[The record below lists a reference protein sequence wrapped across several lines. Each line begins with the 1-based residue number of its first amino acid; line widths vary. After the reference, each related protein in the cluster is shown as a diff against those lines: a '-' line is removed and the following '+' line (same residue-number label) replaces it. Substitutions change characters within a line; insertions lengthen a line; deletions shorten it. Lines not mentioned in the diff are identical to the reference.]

1 MPETTTQTHEEKAP
15 DPVRKTVPAWLVTV
29 IILLLAVAIFF
40 MVYGNW
46 NSWQSNRASQETND
60 AYVNADITAVST
72 KAAGILQDL
81 PVSDYQHVKKGQLLA
96 TIRSDDYQTQV
107 SGAKAALDGTV
118 AGLDEVRHQKGIADA
133 KIAQANAGVT
143 AAEGQVSAA
152 KAGVDAAKASVR
164 TADAGVSAAGAQ
176 LKNAQ
181 EERERAEGLYAV
193 RATTLQKVQN
203 VQAQATSTQAL
214 SDSRQSD
221 RLAAQAQLELRT
233 ADFQRAQAG
242 LISSRQDLE
251 AALLS
256 RRLVDA
262 KEKQL
267 RAEIAARSAALE
279 GAKIG
284 LGYTTIVAPTDG
296 YIASRN
302 ILTGQ
307 LVSPGSTV
315 VTLVAEEPWIQANFK
330 ETQLARMRVGD
341 HSDIKIDAY
350 PSRTWHGTIVA
361 IAPATGAQ
369 TALIPPSNASGNFTK
384 IVQRLPVKIAP
395 DPDSKDIALL
405 RPGLSAH
412 VVVKVGSDR
421 Q

>member
-46 NSWQSNRASQETND
+46 NSWQSNRTSQETND
-60 AYVNADITAVST
+60 AYVHADITAVST

-118 AGLDEVRHQKGIADA
+118 AGLDEVRRQKEIADA
-133 KIAQANAGVT
+133 KIAQATAGVT

-152 KAGVDAAKASVR
+152 KAGIDAAKASVR
-164 TADAGVSAAGAQ
+164 TADAGVSAAAAQ

-193 RATTLQKVQN
+193 RATTLQKIQN
-203 VQAQATSTQAL
+203 VQAQATSAQAL

-233 ADFQRAQAG
+233 ADLQRAQAG
-242 LISSRQDLE
+242 LISSRQDLRNSF
-251 AALLS
+251 AQQALGGRQRETDTRGDCRPEFSS
-256 RRLVDA
+256 RRRKDWARVHHD
-262 KEKQL
+262 
-267 RAEIAARSAALE
+267 RSADGWLHRFPQYPPRSISFSRLDGSYACGRRTLDPGKLQGNSVGE
-279 GAKIG
+279 NARRRS
-284 LGYTTIVAPTDG
+284 LGYQSRCIPLAHLARHCRG
-296 YIASRN
+296 YCSCDRGPNGSDSAEQRV
-302 ILTGQ
+302 GQ
-307 LVSPGSTV
+307 L
-315 VTLVAEEPWIQANFK
+315 
-330 ETQLARMRVGD
+330 
-341 HSDIKIDAY
+341 H
-350 PSRTWHGTIVA
+350 
-361 IAPATGAQ
+361 
-369 TALIPPSNASGNFTK
+369 
-384 IVQRLPVKIAP
+384 
-395 DPDSKDIALL
+395 
-405 RPGLSAH
+405 
-412 VVVKVGSDR
+412 
-421 Q
+421 

>member
-1 MPETTTQTHEEKAP
+1 
-15 DPVRKTVPAWLVTV
+15 
-29 IILLLAVAIFF
+29 

-46 NSWQSNRASQETND
+46 DSWQSNRSSQETND
-60 AYVNADITAVST
+60 AYVHADITAVST

-118 AGLDEVRHQKGIADA
+118 AGLDELRRQKEIADT

-152 KAGVDAAKASVR
+152 KAGVDAAKATVR
-164 TADAGVSAAGAQ
+164 TADAGVSAAAAQ

-203 VQAQATSTQAL
+203 VQAQATGAQAL

-233 ADFQRAQAG
+233 ADLQRAQAG
-242 LISSRQDLE
+242 LISSHQDLE

-267 RAEIAARSAALE
+267 RAEIAARSAALQ

-284 LGYTTIVAPTDG
+284 LEYTTIVAPTDG

-302 ILTGQ
+302 ILPGQ
-307 LVSPGSTV
+307 FVSPGSTV

-341 HSDIKIDAY
+341 HSDIKVDAY
-350 PSRTWHGTIVA
+350 PSRTWHGAVVA

-384 IVQRLPVKIAP
+384 IVQRLPVKITP

-412 VVVKVGSDR
+412 VVVKVGSGR

>member
-1 MPETTTQTHEEKAP
+1 MPETATQTHEEKAP
-15 DPVRKTVPAWLVTV
+15 DPVRKTVPAWLVTI
-29 IILLLAVAIFF
+29 IILLLAAAIFF

-46 NSWQSNRASQETND
+46 NSWQSDRSSQETND
-60 AYVNADITAVST
+60 AYVHADITAVST

-96 TIRSDDYQTQV
+96 TIRSEDYQTQV
-107 SGAKAALDGTV
+107 SGATAALDGTV
-118 AGLDEVRHQKGIADA
+118 TGLDEVRRQKEIADA

-143 AAEGQVSAA
+143 GAEGQVSAA
-152 KAGVDAAKASVR
+152 KAGVDAAKATVLS
-164 TADAGVSAAGAQ
+164 ADAGVSAAAAQ

-181 EERERAEGLYAV
+181 EERERAEGLYAA

-203 VQAQATSTQAL
+203 VQAQATGAQAL

-233 ADFQRAQAG
+233 ADLQRAEAG
-242 LISSRQDLE
+242 LTSSHQDVE
-251 AALLS
+251 AALLN
-256 RRLVDA
+256 RRLLDA
-262 KEKQL
+262 KENQV

-284 LGYTTIVAPTDG
+284 LGYTTIVAPTGG

-302 ILTGQ
+302 ILPGQ
-307 LVSPGSTV
+307 FVAPGSTV
-315 VTLVAEEPWIQANFK
+315 VTLVAEELWIQANFK

-350 PSRTWHGTIVA
+350 PSRSWHGTVVA
-361 IAPATGAQ
+361 IAPATGAE
-369 TALIPPSNASGNFTK
+369 TALIPSSNASGNFTK
-384 IVQRLPVKIAP
+384 IAQRLPVKITP
-395 DPDSKDIALL
+395 DPESKDIALL
-405 RPGLSAH
+405 LPGLSAN
-412 VVVKVGSDR
+412 VIVKVGSGR
-421 Q
+421 P

>member
-1 MPETTTQTHEEKAP
+1 MPETPTQTPEEKAP
-15 DPVRKTVPAWLVTV
+15 NPIRKTVPAWLVTV

-46 NSWQSNRASQETND
+46 NSWQSNRSSQETND
-60 AYVNADITAVST
+60 AYIHADITPVGT

-96 TIRSDDYQTQV
+96 TIRSDDYQTHV

-118 AGLDEVRHQKGIADA
+118 AGLDEVRRQKEIADA

-152 KAGVDAAKASVR
+152 NAGVDAAKATVR
-164 TADAGVSAAGAQ
+164 TADAGVSGAAAQ

-203 VQAQATSTQAL
+203 VQAQATGAQAL

-233 ADFQRAQAG
+233 ADLQRAQAG
-242 LISSRQDLE
+242 LMSSHQDFK
-251 AALLS
+251 AALLN

-284 LGYTTIVAPTDG
+284 LAYTTIVAPTDG

-302 ILTGQ
+302 ILPGQ

-350 PSRTWHGTIVA
+350 PSRTWHGTVVA

-395 DPDSKDIALL
+395 DPRSKDIALL

-412 VVVKVGSDR
+412 VTVGVGSGR